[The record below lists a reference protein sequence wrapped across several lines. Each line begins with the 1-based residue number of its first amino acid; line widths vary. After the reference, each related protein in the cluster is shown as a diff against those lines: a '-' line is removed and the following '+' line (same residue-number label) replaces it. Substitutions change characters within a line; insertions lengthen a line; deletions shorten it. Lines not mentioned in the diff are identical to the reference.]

1 MRKTTQASP
10 ILNTITSLAAVL
22 ALTVI
27 PVPEAGAAGGTQK
40 VKIDL
45 VVPAKYPEVAR
56 RPSVVVFDL
65 APLEETDT
73 SVGAA
78 FADTLRER
86 LQDARVNQE
95 PVFLLQATSGG
106 AVFDAQSA
114 VSAAIAQGADAVYY
128 GTIKGGALPVE
139 DYTETRKKCLDED
152 PFGLKLSIGKCKNYR
167 EEVVSCKR
175 QTAAF
180 DVTLRV
186 ADARTREMIYEKLVT
201 RTKTDSAC
209 EGDNSAGLADL
220 IRAAES
226 GSFDTGGTVSGM
238 SVTLVNQIREE
249 IADEVRD
256 DVVPRTEEGTVL
268 LKRYARNQGEPAPA
282 TREAK
287 DAEKQLQKRFDASI
301 KWAQRGRWDRAC
313 GDWSAM
319 LEDNPDNVALLYNL
333 GICAEAR
340 GDVERA
346 VVLYMQASDMLFEPD
361 DIVLDALDRAE
372 LALETTM

>member
-1 MRKTTQASP
+1 VF
-10 ILNTITSLAAVL
+10 LATAL
-22 ALTVI
+22 PLLTV
-27 PVPEAGAAGGTQK
+27 PATTGHAAGSTKK

-45 VVPAKYPEVAR
+45 VIPARYPEVAR
-56 RPSVVVFDL
+56 RPSVIVFDL
-65 APLEETDT
+65 AALEETDT

-86 LQDARVNQE
+86 LQDARVNDE
-95 PVFLLQATSGG
+95 PVFFLQATSGG

-114 VSAAIAQGADAVYY
+114 VSIGISQGAGAVYY
-128 GTIKGGALPVE
+128 GTIKGGALDIE
-139 DYTETRKKCLDED
+139 DYTERRKKCLDED
-152 PFGLKLSIGKCKNYR
+152 PFGLKLAIGKCKNST
-167 EEVVSCKR
+167 EEIVDCKR
-175 QTAAF
+175 QTASF

-186 ADARTREMIYEKLVT
+186 ADVNTREMIYEKLVT
-201 RTKTDSAC
+201 RTKTESYCADDDTA
-209 EGDNSAGLADL
+209 DLVDL
-220 IRAAES
+220 IRAAEN
-226 GSFDTGGTVSGM
+226 GSADDASTVSGM
-238 SVTLVNQIREE
+238 SVVLINQIREE

-268 LKRYARNQGEPAPA
+268 LKRYARNQGEPAPS
-282 TREAK
+282 TREGK
-287 DAEKQLQKRFDASI
+287 KVEKQRQKRFDASI

-319 LEDNPDNVALLYNL
+319 LDEKPENVALLYNL

-372 LALETTM
+372 LALDTTM